1 LTDYACKFAGY
12 YDILLLNYL
21 MTCLPE
27 ENKMQYR
34 ILHYGEEPLRE
45 ESQPV
50 AEINDEIRKLV
61 EDMFETMYS
70 SNGVGLAAPQVGKN
84 LRLCIIDIGEDPQ
97 VFINPEI
104 IKKGGKEVCDEG
116 CLSFPGLSEK
126 VERAARVVVRATDLD
141 GSEYELQAEGLLARA
156 VQHELDHLDGVLFI
170 DRISKAR
177 RLQIKHELEL
187 IQQGYSL
194 EEEEA
199 A

>member
-1 LTDYACKFAGY
+1 
-12 YDILLLNYL
+12 
-21 MTCLPE
+21 
-27 ENKMQYR
+27 MQYR

-50 AEINDEIRKLV
+50 TEINDEIRKLV

-84 LRLCIIDIGEDPQ
+84 LRLCIIDVGEDPQ

-187 IQQGYSL
+187 IQQGHSL